1 VGVGKS
7 AVSPSRTLK
16 GAPSKVQVEASF
28 CLLLVEVEET
38 DPHEASKGQR
48 NKRAKAKVRFFI
60 NSRIAFLYGK
70 GKTRFYGWNGHFLPK
85 HVGFF
90 G

>member
-1 VGVGKS
+1 MGVGKS

-16 GAPSKVQVEASF
+16 GAPSNVQVEDSF
-28 CLLLVEVEET
+28 CLLLVEEET

-48 NKRAKAKVRFFI
+48 SKRAKAKVRFFI
-60 NSRIAFLYGK
+60 NSRITFLYEK
-70 GKTRFYGWNGHFLPK
+70 GKTRFYGWNGHFLPRQ
-85 HVGFF
+85 VGFF